1 MKHRLIQSLADIIII
16 MTIMSLFPLII
27 CAIWLDPVGF
37 WVRLLITDFMFFS
50 FGMVLHNLFEDHC
63 GTA

>member
-16 MTIMSLFPLII
+16 MTIMALFPLII

>member
-1 MKHRLIQSLADIIII
+1 MKHRLIQTLADLLIGATVICFFPTII
-16 MTIMSLFPLII
+16 
-27 CAIWLDPVGF
+27 AVIWLDPVGF
-37 WVRLLITDFMFFS
+37 WVKLLITDFLFFS